1 MSRLNTSKLH
11 RLSNAARPTLITS
24 VFLVAG
30 NGLGAQPARESKA
43 GPVQVTIAHSLLP
56 IPPDF
61 RDAELR
67 DGQSGGHHMRGH
79 HAMPVLVG
87 PR

>member
-1 MSRLNTSKLH
+1 MPSLNTSELH
-11 RLSNAARPTLITS
+11 RLSNTARTTLITS

-30 NGLGAQPARESKA
+30 SGLGAQPARASKA
-43 GPVQVTIAHSLLP
+43 GQVQVTIAHRLLP
-56 IPPDF
+56 IQPDF
-61 RDAELR
+61 RDAALR